1 MKYEAVRMKS
11 HSKYILVVVI
21 AALAILSSCGGGVKP
36 AALDSNAPPEQL
48 GARKGGNQ
56 DPGPGNKT
64 VWDYFNQPNT
74 ENSVSVNKYIWSA
87 SLEVLNFL
95 PVQSVD
101 PFTGIIV
108 TGFGTPPGG
117 GRSYRATVLI
127 DDPALDARALTVAL
141 HTSGGGTADPAT
153 VRAIENAIL
162 SRARQLRIADG
173 KL

>member
-1 MKYEAVRMKS
+1 MHGAVRMKS
-11 HSKYILVVVI
+11 HSKYILVVMI
-21 AALAILSSCGGGVKP
+21 AALALLSSCGGGVKP

-48 GARKGGNQ
+48 GERTGGNQ
-56 DPGPGNKT
+56 DPATTQNT
-64 VWDYFNQPNT
+64 FWTYFNQPKT

-141 HTSGGGTADPAT
+141 HTSGGRAADPAT

>member
-1 MKYEAVRMKS
+1 MKS

-21 AALAILSSCGGGVKP
+21 AALALLSSCGGGVKP

-48 GARKGGNQ
+48 GERKGGNQ
-56 DPGPGNKT
+56 DPATSQNT
-64 VWDYFNQPNT
+64 VWTYFNQPKT

-141 HTSGGGTADPAT
+141 HTSGGRAADPAT